1 MRRHADRFGRRSR
14 PNLAQR
20 LLLACSAVLLSARLG
35 AADGRPPSLLVAASC
50 EALAG
55 PGKVHC
61 AVRVRPE
68 AAAWRWGDVIVVAA
82 PPFAPPL
89 RTRSGVYDVVRNDET
104 GVEFALAL
112 AATADGIGPLRVR
125 ARAVL
130 CGEFG
135 CRPVAAEA
143 EARVVVGASP

>member
-1 MRRHADRFGRRSR
+1 MRRRADNVGRLR
-14 PNLAQR
+14 PPTLGLFFAFT
-20 LLLACSAVLLSARLG
+20 AVLVLFSNLG
-35 AADGRPPSLLVAASC
+35 AAEPPSLLVAASC

-68 AAAWRWGDVIVVAA
+68 AGAWRWGDVIVVAA

-89 RTRSGVYDVVRNDET
+89 RTRSGVSDIVRNDDT

-112 AATADGIGPLRVR
+112 AATADGMGPLRVR

-135 CRPVAAEA
+135 CRPAVAEA